1 MRQCCKKVTLFWAI
15 PLRYKCFFLLNFLF
29 CGIARLA
36 INTLAL
42 RNLSIYFGYFYK
54 TTTFSSVLTETQKH
68 QAIKIGQFVRLA
80 AKYTPWDSSCLTQ
93 AMVAKFWCRAL
104 KIPYILYIGFAKAP
118 EEASGYKGHAW
129 VTAGPIA
136 VTGGNGFIEY
146 KVVSTYVNFFRK
158 DRSCNTIQHF
168 N

>member
-1 MRQCCKKVTLFWAI
+1 MPF
-15 PLRYKCFFLLNFLF
+15 RYKLFFILNWPL
-29 CGIARLA
+29 CGLARLA

-42 RNLSIYFGYFYK
+42 PRLSIYFGSFQK
-54 TTTFSSVLTETQKH
+54 TTTFSTILTATQKQ
-68 QAIKIGQFVRLA
+68 QAIRIGQFVRLA

-93 AMVAKFWCRAL
+93 AMVAKFWCRIF

-136 VTGGNGFIEY
+136 VTGGNGFVEY

-158 DRSCNTIQHF
+158 DGSCKVITHLN
-168 N
+168 